1 MKYLLQ
7 QALNTG
13 VFQIMAGKYYWPKK
27 KHVKNLYN
35 LGSNEMAILKTLH
48 EQFDIYEPDTDLDNI
63 YSDLIEELKSKD
75 VRID

>member
-1 MKYLLQ
+1 
-7 QALNTG
+7 
-13 VFQIMAGKYYWPKK
+13 
-27 KHVKNLYN
+27 
-35 LGSNEMAILKTLH
+35 MAILKTLH